1 MPWSK
6 GLRRWVPDDAAP
18 AAFQA
23 RITPAPVPRAQA
35 NRAPP
40 CCRYCCC
47 KPLPSGLGPCSGIGS
62 AGVPSPILYRPRG
75 KRHPSCLLLA
85 TVTLPGLQEAEN
97 RSSFTARQQG
107 IIDMVRHFV
116 ERARAVA
123 VEPTLIGVD
132 SKMQTCIHLRAAGLP
147 CRQDRLHGYC
157 GVLHSRRRWA
167 HPDADRSGDRT
178 VAVDAKFWYALHYL
192 RRGHIVFFAD
202 LDVAIAANPF
212 ERMSLQ
218 HSLQG
223 LSDDL
228 GAEDPSDPLRRN
240 ATRCGVDWY
249 DAPACQSTGLWMAQ
263 PTQPAVKFFEHFLVK
278 LQRSCEWEQ
287 SLFNRALGDMV
298 PSTAPAMR
306 WIDALNYAVWS
317 KAEYANYGV
326 ATARRALQL
335 PAGRVAVHF
344 GYVPPSNKSEIMAAG
359 ICSLA
364 NQPAGA
370 AYPGEAWTDAEA
382 RDAGCAVVS
391 QSYLYVEGGG
401 AVRLP
406 DLTAVSRGVIVRF
419 NSEISSLTLDRL
431 ATVSGPLSVRE
442 NPQLEVIK
450 MGSLGTV
457 RGGITVTGNV
467 QLASLRLPHLASV
480 GGYIDVSENGQS
492 GAWLCELGEYAGS
505 CSQQS

>member
-1 MPWSK
+1 MKDKVRNKLSKRQHEDEASWSTRSW
-6 GLRRWVPDDAAP
+6 LSL
-18 AAFQA
+18 QA
-23 RITPAPVPRAQA
+23 Q
-35 NRAPP
+35 
-40 CCRYCCC
+40 
-47 KPLPSGLGPCSGIGS
+47 
-62 AGVPSPILYRPRG
+62 
-75 KRHPSCLLLA
+75 
-85 TVTLPGLQEAEN
+85 
-97 RSSFTARQQG
+97 
-107 IIDMVRHFV
+107 
-116 ERARAVA
+116 
-123 VEPTLIGVD
+123 
-132 SKMQTCIHLRAAGLP
+132 
-147 CRQDRLHGYC
+147 
-157 GVLHSRRRWA
+157 
-167 HPDADRSGDRT
+167 
-178 VAVDAKFWYALHYL
+178 
-192 RRGHIVFFAD
+192 
-202 LDVAIAANPF
+202 
-212 ERMSLQ
+212 RMS
-218 HSLQG
+218 G